1 MCYNVGIRLSIS
13 QKERNMEL
21 NSSSIEQVKSY
32 ISNATRLQ
40 RVNTTGMATLTNMQ
54 RNVEKLP
61 VKILEDSLQLTQEA
75 VDKCRSEM
83 QKL

>member
-1 MCYNVGIRLSIS
+1 
-13 QKERNMEL
+13 MEL